1 MEIDE
6 KFLNIFKS
14 LTPREQKMIVD
25 LCVELSVKNIEIKQM
40 SKYMID
46 NVQMKKYLKEIGEL

>member
-1 MEIDE
+1 VEIDE

>member
-1 MEIDE
+1 VEIDE

-40 SKYMID
+40 SKYIID

>member
-40 SKYMID
+40 SKYIID